1 MDHRDQLGLRV
12 PLDPKVRL
20 DLQVLRVLLFK
31 ETLAQLDTLDHPDLL
46 VSLASRV
53 VLGHWVQLAL
63 QDHLVFQD
71 LWDPLELLD
80 PRVALVLRDHW
91 VHWDRPDKL
100 DLLEIKAR
108 TGISLLILE
117 YCSLLLMLQQCK
129 LYAINRHISKSLKNL
144 NRIDD
149 FNNNYNNNDN
159 DNKVQIGL

>member
-1 MDHRDQLGLRV
+1 M
-12 PLDPKVRL
+12 DPKVRL

-100 DLLEIKAR
+100 DLLEIKVIPVR
-108 TGISLLILE
+108 QDLLAHWVGQGRLDLLVHLE
-117 YCSLLLMLQQCK
+117 VRVFRVPQDL
-129 LYAINRHISKSLKNL
+129 
-144 NRIDD
+144 
-149 FNNNYNNNDN
+149 
-159 DNKVQIGL
+159 